1 MKLSDAGFRPLPTP
15 IPTEELEEGEKE
27 TVASEYVTTLQ
38 IRKDSLPFDSKFRY
52 FVDGVLRS
60 AVIGFCDLGIKI
72 PVIAANIAVGAGEIR
87 NAMVTPFHNFITYAT
102 ILLLPETA
110 ISNRIPNFRLSLGSN
125 ARLDHGGD
133 FINKVQLGVPSDS
146 LGTFLLCDTTFDFQH
161 NQKVDDHNLAAP
173 GYVYNRA
180 MSALSVI
187 LRALEVGL
195 VGKIR
200 AQLRDEFIVF
210 DGPLVR
216 DMFLMYGKLAD
227 KNLSGIVNLSDP
239 SKTFNFLQKVVG
251 IVKRV
256 VVIPEDAHF
265 QDVFK
270 NNDYFYIPV
279 YHKLVVDEKIGGEP
293 HILSC
298 FVYLR
303 PEIALVIPSHSYE
316 GLIRIDIP
324 LPAILDKYEPDWH
337 TKSSLTLSSQEI
349 NRLEDIVKNL
359 LSLRKPLPHT
369 GERHKI
375 FSELYPI
382 NRIEAYLKSRLVPYP
397 ELKVKVLQRL
407 RNLGLL

>member
-1 MKLSDAGFRPLPTP
+1 
-15 IPTEELEEGEKE
+15 
-27 TVASEYVTTLQ
+27 
-38 IRKDSLPFDSKFRY
+38 
-52 FVDGVLRS
+52 
-60 AVIGFCDLGIKI
+60 
-72 PVIAANIAVGAGEIR
+72 
-87 NAMVTPFHNFITYAT
+87 
-102 ILLLPETA
+102 
-110 ISNRIPNFRLSLGSN
+110 
-125 ARLDHGGD
+125 
-133 FINKVQLGVPSDS
+133 
-146 LGTFLLCDTTFDFQH
+146 
-161 NQKVDDHNLAAP
+161 
-173 GYVYNRA
+173 

-251 IVKRV
+251 IIKRV

-303 PEIALVIPSHSYE
+303 PEIALVIPSHPYE

-337 TKSSLTLSSQEI
+337 TKSSLILSSQEI
-349 NRLEDIVKNL
+349 NRLEDIVKSL

-397 ELKVKVLQRL
+397 ELKVKVLQQL
-407 RNLGLL
+407 RNFGLL